1 MPNES
6 CPGKPFDAPDIGAFY
21 FEDALEAL
29 AEAGCDIGGIGVTL
43 QPRQSREAAA
53 LAGGLQVY
61 AGRPAADS
69 ARAFRG
75 FAGGP
80 EAGPTAGPE
89 AGPTAGP
96 GNAAPRREFRV
107 VRYKADL
114 SGGRP
119 VYDILLTRVSAPA

>member
-80 EAGPTAGPE
+80 EAGPTAGP
-89 AGPTAGP
+89 

-119 VYDILLTRVSAPA
+119 VYDILLTRVSPPA